1 MHRLETRYEL
11 IFSNHNRPLEGHY
24 ASDAW
29 GAEQVYNATV
39 ELCHRNWKELDK
51 IGKVYLRPCRQE
63 WYIGKE
69 RRGELYQIA
78 TLPVIDEER
87 NGRDY
92 LAIIIAARR
101 TGLPFRVYAKEGSWR
116 FWREYDT
123 RYRRQADL
131 DSEESG
137 PPGEPDDSPGDAG
150 TAVASA
156 LAPGFIG
163 RQPFRRSADSVEPA
177 DAGKDQGETSGS
189 PSEGKSSVSVED
201 WGTSHIATARGMS
214 GSRMP

>member
-11 IFSNHNRPLEGHY
+11 IFSNHNRPVEGKY

-29 GAEQVYNATV
+29 GAEQVYNATI
-39 ELCHRNWKELDK
+39 ELRHRNWKELDK
-51 IGKVYLRPCRQE
+51 ISKVYLTPCNQE

-69 RRGELYQIA
+69 RHGELYQIA
-78 TLPVIDEER
+78 TLPMIDVER
-87 NGRDY
+87 SGRDY

-101 TGLPFRVYAKEGSWR
+101 ANLPFRAYAKIGRWE

-123 RYRRQADL
+123 RYRRQAEL
-131 DSEESG
+131 EQLG
-137 PPGEPDDSPGDAG
+137 PPGKLDDTLGDAG

-156 LAPGFIG
+156 SSLGFMSH
-163 RQPFRRSADSVEPA
+163 PSFRRSADIVKSVG
-177 DAGKDQGETSGS
+177 AGKDQGESNGS
-189 PSEGKSSVSVED
+189 PSQDKTSVSVED